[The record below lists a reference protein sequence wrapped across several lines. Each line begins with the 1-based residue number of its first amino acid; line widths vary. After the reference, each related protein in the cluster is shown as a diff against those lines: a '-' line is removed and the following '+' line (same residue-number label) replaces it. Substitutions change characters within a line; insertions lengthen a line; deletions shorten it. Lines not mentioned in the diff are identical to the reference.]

1 MRLLIMFITAVC
13 VFIFFINLFYLPHK
27 EIIIQWKKIIQIN
40 IQDDNEIKKRKLQY
54 NILTMEKQN
63 GEGT

>member
-1 MRLLIMFITAVC
+1 M
-13 VFIFFINLFYLPHK
+13 
-27 EIIIQWKKIIQIN
+27 QIN